1 MVTENEAGEEQE
13 KKKKKKKER
22 ESVFFSF
29 PFFFLCVENLTFTL
43 LSDGKQSCT
52 VKAHSAP
59 G

>member
-22 ESVFFSF
+22 ESVFFFF
-29 PFFFLCVENLTFTL
+29 PFFLCVENLTFTL